1 MLGSYVD
8 NTGVDVD
15 VDVDVGVDE
24 WDFSFFDWAIRG
36 CPC

>member
-24 WDFSFFDWAIRG
+24 WDFFRLGNSRVSVLR
-36 CPC
+36 

>member
-24 WDFSFFDWAIRG
+24 WDFFRLGNSRVAVLR
-36 CPC
+36 

>member
-8 NTGVDVD
+8 NTGVD